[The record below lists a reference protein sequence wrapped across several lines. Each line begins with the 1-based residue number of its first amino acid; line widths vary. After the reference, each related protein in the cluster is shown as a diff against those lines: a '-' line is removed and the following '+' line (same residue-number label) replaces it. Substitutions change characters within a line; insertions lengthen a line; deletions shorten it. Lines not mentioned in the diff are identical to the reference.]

1 MSALA
6 ADGGV
11 RNTVKT
17 NCSAGGRKFVRSSS
31 EDGHLADRNS
41 VADRYK
47 TIRLVTQ
54 DIGEVA
60 IAIDTSF
67 SADVSSKA
75 CPCKTELDKC
85 IVASSIPPPF

>member
-6 ADGGV
+6 AEGGV
-11 RNTVKT
+11 RNTVKM
-17 NCSAGGRKFVRSSS
+17 NCSAGGRKVVRLSS
-31 EDGHLADRNS
+31 EDGH
-41 VADRYK
+41 VADKNNAADWYK

-60 IAIDTSF
+60 IAIDTPF

-75 CPCKTELDKC
+75 YPCKTELDKC
-85 IVASSIPPPF
+85 VVASLIPPPF